1 MFRQR
6 TKKGSDM
13 SRMDKKE
20 KKQMEMEQQAREE
33 ALEEELEAELP
44 VQEAQPQEALPA
56 APTQEELDA
65 AKAQAE
71 EYLTLAQRVQADF
84 DNFRRRNESVRADAY
99 NEGIRSLAAVLLPVM
114 DNLERAV
121 DAAKDS
127 PDAQLREGVGLVLRQ
142 LSEVFQKQGIT
153 PIDRL
158 GEKFDPNL
166 ENALM
171 QGTAEDGNGAV
182 FDFFRRYRI
191 NSSGQ
196 IGFILSSVTDDY
208 DFIQRFR
215 VFGHLD
221 IDRLLFVYFD
231 RFLQISDI
239 GKHKSDTRCGFDR
252 RVSVDVGHRVS
263 MPFRSDVYA
272 DERHTFLIGNLPYDC
287 KSLVVFCT
295 VSFG

>member
-44 VQEAQPQEALPA
+44 VQEAQPQEVQPA

-142 LSEVFQKQGIT
+142 LSEVFQKHGIT

-171 QGTAEDGNGAV
+171 QGTAEDGEPGTVCQV
-182 FDFFRRYRI
+182 FQKGY
-191 NSSGQ
+191 Q
-196 IGFILSSVTDDY
+196 L
-208 DFIQRFR
+208 
-215 VFGHLD
+215 
-221 IDRLLFVYFD
+221 
-231 RFLQISDI
+231 
-239 GKHKSDTRCGFDR
+239 GKY
-252 RVSVDVGHRVS
+252 VL
-263 MPFRSDVYA
+263 
-272 DERHTFLIGNLPYDC
+272 RHAMV
-287 KSLVVFCT
+287 KVVPD
-295 VSFG
+295 

>member
-44 VQEAQPQEALPA
+44 VQEAQPQEAQPA

-99 NEGIRSLAAVLLPVM
+99 NEGIRSLAVVLLPVM

-121 DAAKDS
+121 DAAEDS

-142 LSEVFQKQGIT
+142 LSEVLQKQGIT

-171 QGTAEDGNGAV
+171 QGTAEDGEPGTVCQV
-182 FDFFRRYRI
+182 FQKGY
-191 NSSGQ
+191 Q
-196 IGFILSSVTDDY
+196 L
-208 DFIQRFR
+208 
-215 VFGHLD
+215 
-221 IDRLLFVYFD
+221 
-231 RFLQISDI
+231 
-239 GKHKSDTRCGFDR
+239 GKY
-252 RVSVDVGHRVS
+252 VL
-263 MPFRSDVYA
+263 
-272 DERHTFLIGNLPYDC
+272 RHAMV
-287 KSLVVFCT
+287 KVVPD
-295 VSFG
+295 

>member
-44 VQEAQPQEALPA
+44 VQEAQPLEAQPA

-171 QGTAEDGNGAV
+171 QGTAEDGEPGTVCQV
-182 FDFFRRYRI
+182 FQKGY
-191 NSSGQ
+191 Q
-196 IGFILSSVTDDY
+196 V
-208 DFIQRFR
+208 
-215 VFGHLD
+215 
-221 IDRLLFVYFD
+221 
-231 RFLQISDI
+231 
-239 GKHKSDTRCGFDR
+239 GKY
-252 RVSVDVGHRVS
+252 VL
-263 MPFRSDVYA
+263 
-272 DERHTFLIGNLPYDC
+272 RHAMV
-287 KSLVVFCT
+287 KVVPD
-295 VSFG
+295 

>member
-44 VQEAQPQEALPA
+44 VQEAQPQEAQPA

-99 NEGIRSLAAVLLPVM
+99 NEGIRSLAVVLLPVM

-166 ENALM
+166 ENSLM
-171 QGTAEDGNGAV
+171 QGTAEDGEPGTVCQV
-182 FDFFRRYRI
+182 FQKGY
-191 NSSGQ
+191 Q
-196 IGFILSSVTDDY
+196 L
-208 DFIQRFR
+208 
-215 VFGHLD
+215 
-221 IDRLLFVYFD
+221 
-231 RFLQISDI
+231 
-239 GKHKSDTRCGFDR
+239 GKY
-252 RVSVDVGHRVS
+252 VL
-263 MPFRSDVYA
+263 
-272 DERHTFLIGNLPYDC
+272 RHAMV
-287 KSLVVFCT
+287 KVVPD
-295 VSFG
+295 

>member
-44 VQEAQPQEALPA
+44 VQEAQPQEAQPA
-56 APTQEELDA
+56 APTQEEQDA

-99 NEGIRSLAAVLLPVM
+99 NEGIRSLAVVLLPVM

-171 QGTAEDGNGAV
+171 QGTAEDGEPGTVCQV
-182 FDFFRRYRI
+182 FQKGY
-191 NSSGQ
+191 Q
-196 IGFILSSVTDDY
+196 L
-208 DFIQRFR
+208 
-215 VFGHLD
+215 
-221 IDRLLFVYFD
+221 
-231 RFLQISDI
+231 
-239 GKHKSDTRCGFDR
+239 GKY
-252 RVSVDVGHRVS
+252 VL
-263 MPFRSDVYA
+263 
-272 DERHTFLIGNLPYDC
+272 RHAMV
-287 KSLVVFCT
+287 KVVPD
-295 VSFG
+295 

>member
-44 VQEAQPQEALPA
+44 VQEAQPQEAQPA

-65 AKAQAE
+65 AQAQAE

-153 PIDRL
+153 PIERL

-171 QGTAEDGNGAV
+171 QGTAEDGEPGTVCQV
-182 FDFFRRYRI
+182 FQKGY
-191 NSSGQ
+191 Q
-196 IGFILSSVTDDY
+196 L
-208 DFIQRFR
+208 
-215 VFGHLD
+215 
-221 IDRLLFVYFD
+221 
-231 RFLQISDI
+231 
-239 GKHKSDTRCGFDR
+239 GKY
-252 RVSVDVGHRVS
+252 VL
-263 MPFRSDVYA
+263 
-272 DERHTFLIGNLPYDC
+272 RHAMV
-287 KSLVVFCT
+287 KVVPD
-295 VSFG
+295 

>member
-33 ALEEELEAELP
+33 ALEEELEAGLP
-44 VQEAQPQEALPA
+44 VQEAQPQEAQPA

-171 QGTAEDGNGAV
+171 QGTAEDGEPGTVCQV
-182 FDFFRRYRI
+182 FQKGY
-191 NSSGQ
+191 Q
-196 IGFILSSVTDDY
+196 L
-208 DFIQRFR
+208 
-215 VFGHLD
+215 
-221 IDRLLFVYFD
+221 
-231 RFLQISDI
+231 
-239 GKHKSDTRCGFDR
+239 GKY
-252 RVSVDVGHRVS
+252 VL
-263 MPFRSDVYA
+263 
-272 DERHTFLIGNLPYDC
+272 RHAMV
-287 KSLVVFCT
+287 KVVPD
-295 VSFG
+295 